1 MNSYMRLL
9 KYLRPYLPRLGTAIF
24 CIVLA
29 SAANLYVPWII
40 KDVIDRVL
48 AEKDMMMLNLIA
60 GGIVV
65 VFLLRGIFFYGQSY
79 LMAYVGQRIVIDIRE
94 DIYRH
99 LQRLSLSFYSR
110 NSTGNIMS
118 HVTNDVA
125 AVQGALADTL
135 IELITESVI
144 LIGSIGAMFF
154 LHWKLALFTFIT
166 VPLVGQ
172 TINVFGK
179 KLRASGNVMQVKVAD
194 ITSVLQEAIS
204 SIRVIKS
211 FAREEFEIERFQK
224 ENFSNFRAQM
234 KNAQLMATLTPLIEF
249 LAAIGVT
256 LIIWYGGW
264 EVIHGD
270 LTAGALI
277 AFLIYAVNLS
287 NTVKRISKS
296 YGVVQ
301 RALAAAQRVFEVI
314 DTQPDVQDAP
324 GAVVLQKSQGHLVFE
339 GVDFS
344 YNPGEPALRQVF
356 FEAHPGQMIAIV
368 GPSGAGK
375 TTIAALIPRFYDPQ
389 QGTIYLDGVD
399 IRTVTQKSLREQMA
413 IVPQETVLFNRSV
426 YENIRYGRLE
436 ATQEEVIAA
445 AKAANAHDFITAM
458 PQGYETPIGER
469 GCMLSGG
476 QRQRIAIARAILR
489 DPRLL
494 ILDEATSALDV
505 ESEQL
510 VQDALDKLMVGR
522 TSVVIAHRLSTI
534 VRADCILV
542 MDQGRIVEMG
552 SHEAL
557 LQAGGLYQKLYQVQF
572 RDTGTESSGV

>member
-1 MNSYMRLL
+1 
-9 KYLRPYLPRLGTAIF
+9 
-24 CIVLA
+24 
-29 SAANLYVPWII
+29 
-40 KDVIDRVL
+40 
-48 AEKDMMMLNLIA
+48 
-60 GGIVV
+60 
-65 VFLLRGIFFYGQSY
+65 
-79 LMAYVGQRIVIDIRE
+79 
-94 DIYRH
+94 
-99 LQRLSLSFYSR
+99 
-110 NSTGNIMS
+110 MS

-172 TINVFGK
+172 TINIFGK
-179 KLRASGNVMQVKVAD
+179 KLRASGNVMQVKAAD

-287 NTVKRISKS
+287 NPVKRISKS

-314 DTQPDVQDAP
+314 DTQPDVQDAED
-324 GAVVLQKSQGHLVFE
+324 AVILEKSQGHLVFE

-356 FEAHPGQMIAIV
+356 FEANPGQMIAIV

-436 ATQEEVIAA
+436 ATREEVVAA

-510 VQDALDKLMVGR
+510 VQEALDKLMVGR

-572 RDTGTESSGV
+572 RDTGTESSEV

>member
-9 KYLRPYLPRLGTAIF
+9 KYLRPYLPRLGMAIF

-79 LMAYVGQRIVIDIRE
+79 LMAYVGQKIVIDIRE

-135 IELITESVI
+135 IELITESVV

-172 TINVFGK
+172 TINIFGK
-179 KLRASGNVMQVKVAD
+179 KLRTSGNVMQVTAAD

-211 FAREEFEIERFQK
+211 FAREDFEIERFQK

-287 NTVKRISKS
+287 NPVKRISKS
-296 YGVVQ
+296 YGTVQ

-314 DTQPDVQDAP
+314 DTQPDVQDAED
-324 GAVVLQKSQGHLVFE
+324 AVILQNSQGHLVFE

-356 FEAHPGQMIAIV
+356 FEANPGQMIAIV

-436 ATQEEVIAA
+436 ATQEEVVAA

-510 VQDALDKLMVGR
+510 VQEALDKLMVGR

-572 RDTGTESSGV
+572 RDTGAESGEV

>member
-9 KYLRPYLPRLGTAIF
+9 KYLRPYLPRLGMAIF

-172 TINVFGK
+172 TINIFGK

-211 FAREEFEIERFQK
+211 FAREDFEIERFQK

-287 NTVKRISKS
+287 NPVKRISKS

-314 DTQPDVQDAP
+314 DTQPDVQDAED
-324 GAVVLQKSQGHLVFE
+324 AVILQNSQGHLVFE

-356 FEAHPGQMIAIV
+356 FEANPGQMIAIV

-413 IVPQETVLFNRSV
+413 IVLQETVLFNRSV

-436 ATQEEVIAA
+436 ATQEEVVAA

-510 VQDALDKLMVGR
+510 VQEALDKLMVGR

-542 MDQGRIVEMG
+542 MYQGRIVEMG

-572 RDTGTESSGV
+572 RDTGAESGEV

>member
-9 KYLRPYLPRLGTAIF
+9 KYLRPYLPRLGMAIF

-79 LMAYVGQRIVIDIRE
+79 LMAYVGQKIVIDIRE

-172 TINVFGK
+172 TINIFGK

-211 FAREEFEIERFQK
+211 FAREDFEIERFQK

-287 NTVKRISKS
+287 NPVKRISKS

-314 DTQPDVQDAP
+314 DTQPDVQDAED
-324 GAVVLQKSQGHLVFE
+324 AVILQNSQGHLVFE

-356 FEAHPGQMIAIV
+356 FEANPGQMIAIV

-436 ATQEEVIAA
+436 ATQEEVVAA

-510 VQDALDKLMVGR
+510 VQEALDKLMVGR

-572 RDTGTESSGV
+572 RDTGAESGEV

>member
-9 KYLRPYLPRLGTAIF
+9 KYLRPYLPRLGMAIF

-172 TINVFGK
+172 TINIFGK

-211 FAREEFEIERFQK
+211 FAREDFEIERFQK

-287 NTVKRISKS
+287 NPVKRISKS

-314 DTQPDVQDAP
+314 DTQPEVQDAED
-324 GAVVLQKSQGHLVFE
+324 AVILQNSQGHLVFE

-356 FEAHPGQMIAIV
+356 FEANPGQMIAIV

-436 ATQEEVIAA
+436 ATQEEVVAA

-510 VQDALDKLMVGR
+510 VQEALDKLMVGR

-572 RDTGTESSGV
+572 RDTGAESGEV

>member
-9 KYLRPYLPRLGTAIF
+9 KYLRPYLPRLGMAIF

-60 GGIVV
+60 GGIVA

-172 TINVFGK
+172 TINIFGK

-211 FAREEFEIERFQK
+211 FAREDFEIERFQK

-287 NTVKRISKS
+287 NPVKRISKS

-314 DTQPDVQDAP
+314 DTQPDVQDAED
-324 GAVVLQKSQGHLVFE
+324 AVILQNSQGHLVFE

-356 FEAHPGQMIAIV
+356 FEANPGQMIAIV

-436 ATQEEVIAA
+436 ATQEEVVAA

-510 VQDALDKLMVGR
+510 VQEALDKLMVGR

-572 RDTGTESSGV
+572 RDTGAESGEV

>member
-9 KYLRPYLPRLGTAIF
+9 KYLRPYLPRLGMAIF

-287 NTVKRISKS
+287 NPVKRISKS

-413 IVPQETVLFNRSV
+413 IVPQETVLYNRSV

>member
-9 KYLRPYLPRLGTAIF
+9 KYLRPYLPRLGMAIF

-172 TINVFGK
+172 TINIFGK

-211 FAREEFEIERFQK
+211 FAREDFEIERFQK

-287 NTVKRISKS
+287 NPVKRISKS

-314 DTQPDVQDAP
+314 DTQPDVQDAED
-324 GAVVLQKSQGHLVFE
+324 AVILQNSQGHLVFE

-356 FEAHPGQMIAIV
+356 FEANPGQMIAIV

-436 ATQEEVIAA
+436 ATQEEVVAA

-510 VQDALDKLMVGR
+510 VQEALDKLMVGR

-572 RDTGTESSGV
+572 RDTGAESGEV

>member
-9 KYLRPYLPRLGTAIF
+9 KYLRPYLPRLGMAIF

-287 NTVKRISKS
+287 NPVKRISKS